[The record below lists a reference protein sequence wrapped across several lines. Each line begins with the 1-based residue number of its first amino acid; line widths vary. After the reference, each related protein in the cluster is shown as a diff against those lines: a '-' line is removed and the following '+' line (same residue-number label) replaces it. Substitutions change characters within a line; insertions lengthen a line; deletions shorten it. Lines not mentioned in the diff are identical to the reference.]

1 MVDQNTDFFQIT
13 DNFKEHAGT
22 ASVSIIQSSLG
33 FVPNVSIVIPTYKR
47 TDLLKEALD
56 SAINQTGYDQYDI
69 IVCDDDPT
77 RGCETEK
84 LLSTYSNNRIS
95 YYKNEVNLKMIGNT
109 NRCFELAKAEWVVMI
124 HDDDL
129 LLPSFLSECMK
140 IVARHPHTGILKP
153 AQYQLHDRNQLDP
166 KNFPPSSEKITR
178 IFDTDH
184 LLSNKVG
191 ANTGILF
198 NREKFFSLGGF
209 NPQYLLSMDLCLVV
223 LFSHFYEVYKMDKV
237 LSVYR
242 WISNSS
248 LNVNTLTGFV
258 IVDFHLYSFLF
269 KYFKVPRQ
277 LSGNILNFK
286 FNEIEKTYKKVNS
299 DFSFDVKT
307 LGIKPVRVNAGKIY
321 FHILRLITSFYRAV
335 YFFIGKRLFKNR
347 ISRTKFYVK
356 TKA

>member
-13 DNFKEHAGT
+13 DNFKTHAGT
-22 ASVSIIQSSLG
+22 ASVCIIPSNLG
-33 FVPNVSIVIPTYKR
+33 FVPTVTIVIPTYKR

-56 SAINQTGYDQYDI
+56 SAINQTGYDSFDI
-69 IVCDDDPT
+69 IVSDDDPT

-84 LLSTYSNNRIS
+84 LMSSYSNNRIS
-95 YYKNEVNLKMIGNT
+95 YYKNEANLKMIGNT
-109 NRCFELAKAEWVVMI
+109 NRCFELAKAKWVVMI

-140 IVARHPHTGILKP
+140 VIEKHPDTGILKP

-178 IFDTDH
+178 IYDTDH
-184 LLSNKVG
+184 LLSNRIG

-209 NPQYLLSMDLCLVV
+209 NPRYLLSMDLCLVV

-248 LNVNTLTGFV
+248 LNVDTLTGFV
-258 IVDFHLYSFLF
+258 MVDFHLYSFLF
-269 KYFKVPRQ
+269 KYFKVPRGI
-277 LSGNILNFK
+277 SANILNLK
-286 FNEIEKTYKKVNS
+286 FNEIENTYKKVNP

-307 LGIKPVRVNAGKIY
+307 LGIQPISTNAGKVY
-321 FHILRLITSFYRAV
+321 FHLLRLITFFYRAV
-335 YFFIGKRLFKNR
+335 YFLKGNPLFKKR
-347 ISRTKFYVK
+347 IQQAKFYVK
-356 TKA
+356 AKV